1 MLSHFYLYITSHTNN
16 LDVILTTAKTA
27 LRKRAVT
34 FLRIEFAKSLYHIS
48 KPQVA
53 QEEKATTKLENS
65 GDDQTQPSITDRH
78 V

>member
-1 MLSHFYLYITSHTNN
+1 
-16 LDVILTTAKTA
+16 VIWSRCHVSKDKFTKG
-27 LRKRAVT
+27 KKK
-34 FLRIEFAKSLYHIS
+34 EKSLYHIS

-65 GDDQTQPSITDRH
+65 GDDQTQPSITVRH

>member
-34 FLRIEFAKSLYHIS
+34 FLRIEFADDGVCFVRLTI
-48 KPQVA
+48 QIR
-53 QEEKATTKLENS
+53 KLTS
-65 GDDQTQPSITDRH
+65 
-78 V
+78 